1 MYDELKFS
9 NCNHSKDP
17 LIGCALE
24 GVASVI
30 AGIKDVSIVIHS
42 PQGCSSTVA
51 SAFDSHE
58 VDFTKRKVGC
68 TRLFESDII
77 LGASDKLTNLIK
89 EADNTFNTKVMFV
102 VGTCAADIIGE
113 DIKGLCDSLQS
124 EVSSRLIPV
133 FAGGFRGNA
142 YDGIDIGLMEL
153 LSFIE
158 KSEDK
163 IANTVNIIAPQ
174 GSINPTW
181 WADLKWLKEAL
192 DFLGIRVQTVI
203 PYDISLEELKDA
215 SKASA
220 NILFSQDVGYKFCKK
235 MEKIHDVPLILS
247 DIPLP
252 IGLDNTARWLRE
264 LAKYFNVE
272 KRVESLIEQGEKEVI
287 SILRRR
293 ALMIIPRYRN
303 CRIAISA
310 DATMGIG
317 LVRMLFKELEMIP
330 EVILLRSSNNEI
342 REILDKELKELN
354 IAPKVAFGVD
364 GYQIKEALKS
374 SNVDSII
381 GSSWEKYI
389 GEEVGVKL
397 TFDNFSPTN
406 RDVYVD
412 RAYMGYDGMLNIL
425 EIIGNDWERAYRS
438 KEIDW
443 AESFK

>member
-1 MYDELKFS
+1 MYDELKFD
-9 NCNHSKDP
+9 NCSHSKDP
-17 LIGCALE
+17 VVSCALE

-30 AGIKDVSIVIHS
+30 AGIKDVSIAIHS
-42 PQGCSSTVA
+42 PQGCAATVA

-77 LGASDKLTNLIK
+77 LGASEKLTNLILD
-89 EADNTFNTKVMFV
+89 ADKTYNTKVMFV

-113 DIKGLCDSLQS
+113 DIIGLCDSIQDKVNS
-124 EVSSRLIPV
+124 KLIPV
-133 FAGGFRGNA
+133 FAGGFRGNY

-153 LSFIE
+153 LKFID

-181 WADLKWLKEAL
+181 WADLAWIKQVFN
-192 DFLGIRVQTVI
+192 FLGIRIQTVI
-203 PYDISLEELKDA
+203 PYDIALEDLKDA

-220 NILFSQDVGYKFCKK
+220 NILLSQDIGYKFCDK
-235 MEKIHDVPLILS
+235 MEQLHGVPLILK

-252 IGLDNTARWLRE
+252 IGLENTARWLRE
-264 LAKYFNVE
+264 LGKYFNIE
-272 KRVESLIEQGEKEVI
+272 KRVEMLIKDGEDLVI
-287 SILRRR
+287 NILRRR

-317 LVRMLFKELEMIP
+317 IIRMLFKELEMIP
-330 EVILLRSSNNEI
+330 EVILIRSKNSKSI
-342 REILDKELKELN
+342 DILKMELKELG
-354 IAPKVAFGVD
+354 IQPKVAFGVD
-364 GYQIKEALKS
+364 GYQIKEALKQCDI
-374 SNVDSII
+374 DSII
-381 GSSWEKYI
+381 GSAWEKYI
-389 GEEVGVKL
+389 GEEIGIKL
-397 TFDNFSPTN
+397 AFDNFNPTN

-412 RAYMGYDGMLNIL
+412 KAYMGYDGMLNIL

-443 AESFK
+443 QESFK

>member
-77 LGASDKLTNLIK
+77 LGASEKLENLIR

-124 EVSSRLIPV
+124 EVKSKLIPV

-142 YDGIDIGLMEL
+142 YDGIDIGLKEL
-153 LSFIE
+153 LNFIE

-181 WADLKWLKEAL
+181 WADLNWLKSVL

-203 PYDISLEELKDA
+203 PYDISLEDLIDA

-220 NILFSQDVGYKFCKK
+220 NILLSQDVGYKFCKK
-235 MEKIHDVPLILS
+235 MEEEFNIPLILN

-252 IGLDNTARWLRE
+252 IGLENTARWLRE
-264 LAKYFNVE
+264 LGKYFKIE
-272 KRVESLIEQGEKEVI
+272 KRVEKLIKQGEDSVI

-303 CRIAISA
+303 CKIAISA

-330 EVILLRSSNNEI
+330 ELILLRSSNSEMSK
-342 REILDKELKELN
+342 ILDKELKELCIN
-354 IAPKVAFGVD
+354 PKVAFGVD

-374 SNVDSII
+374 VYVDSII

-389 GEEVGVKL
+389 GEEIGIKL
-397 TFDNFSPTN
+397 SFDNFSPTN

-412 RAYMGYDGMLNIL
+412 RAYMGYDGMLNML
-425 EIIGNDWERAYRS
+425 EIIGNDWERSYRS

-443 AESFK
+443 AENFK

>member
-77 LGASDKLTNLIK
+77 LGAAEKLENLIK

-124 EVSSRLIPV
+124 EVKSKLIPV
-133 FAGGFRGNA
+133 FAGGFRGNT
-142 YDGIDIGLMEL
+142 YDGIDIGLKEL
-153 LSFIE
+153 LNFIE

-181 WADLKWLKEAL
+181 WADLNWLKSSL

-203 PYDISLEELKDA
+203 PYDISLEDLKDA

-220 NILFSQDVGYKFCKK
+220 NILLSQDVGYKFCKK
-235 MEKIHDVPLILS
+235 MEEEFNIPLILN

-252 IGLDNTARWLRE
+252 IGLENTARWLRE
-264 LAKYFNVE
+264 LGKYFKIE
-272 KRVESLIEQGEKEVI
+272 KRVEKLIKQGEDSVI

-303 CRIAISA
+303 CKIAISA

-317 LVRMLFKELEMIP
+317 LIRMLFKELEMIP
-330 EVILLRSSNNEI
+330 ELILLRSSNSEMSK
-342 REILDKELKELN
+342 ILDKELKELCIN
-354 IAPKVAFGVD
+354 PKVAFGVD

-374 SNVDSII
+374 VYVDSII

-389 GEEVGVKL
+389 GEEIGIKL
-397 TFDNFSPTN
+397 SFDNFSPTN

-443 AESFK
+443 AENFK

>member
-24 GVASVI
+24 GVSSVI

-77 LGASDKLTNLIK
+77 LGASEKLTNLIK
-89 EADNTFNTKVMFV
+89 DADNTFNTKVMFV

-124 EVSSRLIPV
+124 EIKSKLIPV

-142 YDGIDIGLMEL
+142 YDGIDIGLKEL
-153 LSFIE
+153 LNFIE

-181 WADLKWLKEAL
+181 WADLNWLKSSL
-192 DFLGIRVQTVI
+192 DFLGIRVQTII
-203 PYDISLEELKDA
+203 PYDISLEDLKDA

-220 NILFSQDVGYKFCKK
+220 NILLSQDVGYKFCKK
-235 MEKIHDVPLILS
+235 MEEEFNVPLILN

-252 IGLDNTARWLRE
+252 IGLENTARWLRE
-264 LAKYFNVE
+264 LGKYFKVE
-272 KRVESLIEQGEKEVI
+272 KRVEKLIKQGEDSVI

-303 CRIAISA
+303 CKIAISA

-330 EVILLRSSNNEI
+330 ELILLRSSNSEMSK
-342 REILDKELKELN
+342 ILDKELKELCIN
-354 IAPKVAFGVD
+354 PKVAFGVD

-374 SNVDSII
+374 VYVDSII

-389 GEEVGVKL
+389 GEEVGIKL
-397 TFDNFSPTN
+397 AFDNFSPTN

-412 RAYMGYDGMLNIL
+412 RAYMGYDGMLNML

>member
-24 GVASVI
+24 GVSSVI

-77 LGASDKLTNLIK
+77 LGASEKLTNLIK

-124 EVSSRLIPV
+124 EVKSKLIPV

-142 YDGIDIGLMEL
+142 YDGIDIGLKEL
-153 LSFIE
+153 LNFIE

-181 WADLKWLKEAL
+181 WADLNWLKSSL

-203 PYDISLEELKDA
+203 PYDISLEDLKDA

-220 NILFSQDVGYKFCKK
+220 NILLSQDVGYKFCKK
-235 MEKIHDVPLILS
+235 MEEEFNVPLILN

-252 IGLDNTARWLRE
+252 IGLENTARWLRE
-264 LAKYFNVE
+264 LGKYFKIE
-272 KRVESLIEQGEKEVI
+272 KRVEKLIKQGEDSVI

-303 CRIAISA
+303 CKIAISA

-330 EVILLRSSNNEI
+330 ELILLRSSNSEMSK
-342 REILDKELKELN
+342 ILDKELKELCIN
-354 IAPKVAFGVD
+354 PKVAFGVD

-374 SNVDSII
+374 VYVDSII

-389 GEEVGVKL
+389 GEEVGIKL
-397 TFDNFSPTN
+397 AFDNFSPTN

-412 RAYMGYDGMLNIL
+412 RAYMGYDGMLNML

>member
-1 MYDELKFS
+1 MYDELKFN

-17 LIGCALE
+17 IIGCALE

-30 AGIKDVSIVIHS
+30 AGIKDVSIAIHS
-42 PQGCSSTVA
+42 PQGCATTVA

-77 LGASDKLTNLIK
+77 LGASEKLTNLII

-113 DIKGLCDSLQS
+113 DIKGLCESLQNK
-124 EVSSRLIPV
+124 VSSKLIPV
-133 FAGGFRGNA
+133 FAGGFRGNT

-153 LSFIE
+153 LNFIE
-158 KSEDK
+158 KNNDK
-163 IANTVNIIAPQ
+163 VANTVNIIAPQ

-181 WADLKWLKEAL
+181 WADLKWLRDVL

-220 NILFSQDVGYKFCKK
+220 NILLSQDVGYKFCKK
-235 MEKIHDVPLILS
+235 MEEIHGVPLILS

-252 IGLDNTARWLRE
+252 IGLENTARWLRE
-264 LAKYFNVE
+264 LAKFFELE
-272 KRVESLIEQGEKEVI
+272 KRVEMLIKQGEESVI
-287 SILRRR
+287 NILRRR

-303 CRIAISA
+303 CKIAISA

-330 EVILLRSSNNEI
+330 EVILLRSNNSETSK
-342 REILDKELKELN
+342 ILDRELKELKIN
-354 IAPKVAFGVD
+354 PKVAVGVD
-364 GYQIKEALKS
+364 GYQIKEALKFIT
-374 SNVDSII
+374 VDSII

-389 GEEVGVKL
+389 GEEIGIKL
-397 TFDNFSPTN
+397 CFDNFSPTN

-412 RAYMGYDGMLNIL
+412 KAYMGYDGMLNML

>member
-1 MYDELKFS
+1 MYDELKFN

-17 LIGCALE
+17 IIGCALE
-24 GVASVI
+24 GVASVV
-30 AGIKDVSIVIHS
+30 AGINDVSIIIHS
-42 PQGCSSTVA
+42 PQGCAATVA
-51 SAFDSHE
+51 AAFDSHE

-68 TRLFESDII
+68 TRLFETDII
-77 LGASDKLTNLIK
+77 LGAGEKLKNLIM

-113 DIKGLCDSLQS
+113 DIKGLCDSLQKNIKAK
-124 EVSSRLIPV
+124 LIPV
-133 FAGGFRGNA
+133 VAGGFRGNT
-142 YDGIDIGLMEL
+142 YDGIDIGLSEL
-153 LSFIE
+153 LHFVE
-158 KSEDK
+158 KNDDK
-163 IANTVNIIAPQ
+163 VANTVNIIAPQ

-181 WADLKWLKEAL
+181 WADLKWVKDTL

-203 PYDISLEELKDA
+203 PYNTSLEELKDA

-220 NILFSQDVGYKFCKK
+220 NILLSQDVGYKFCTK
-235 MEKIHDVPLILS
+235 MEEIHDVPLILK

-264 LAKYFNVE
+264 LGKYFKVE
-272 KRVESLIEQGEKEVI
+272 KRVEKLIKQGEEEVI
-287 SILRRR
+287 NILRKR

-303 CRIAISA
+303 CKIAISA

-317 LVRMLFKELEMIP
+317 LVRMLFNELEMIP
-330 EVILLRSSNNEI
+330 EVILIRSNNSESI
-342 REILDKELKELN
+342 KILEKELVDLGIK
-354 IAPKVAFGVD
+354 PKVAFGID

-374 SNVDSII
+374 NNIDSVI
-381 GSSWEKYI
+381 GSSWEKYMA
-389 GEEVGVKL
+389 EEVGIKL
-397 TFDNFSPTN
+397 AFDSFSPTN

-425 EIIGNDWERAYRS
+425 EVIGNDWERAYRS

-443 AESFK
+443 EESFK

>member
-1 MYDELKFS
+1 MYDELKFD
-9 NCNHSKDP
+9 NCSHSKDP
-17 LIGCALE
+17 VISCALE

-30 AGIKDVSIVIHS
+30 AGIKDVSIAIHS
-42 PQGCSSTVA
+42 PQGCAATVA
-51 SAFDSHE
+51 AAFDNHE

-77 LGASDKLTNLIK
+77 LGASEKLTNLIL

-113 DIKGLCDSLQS
+113 DIIGLCDSLQS
-124 EVSSRLIPV
+124 KVNSKLIPV
-133 FAGGFRGNA
+133 FAGGFRGNY

-153 LSFIE
+153 LNFID
-158 KSEDK
+158 KSDYK
-163 IANTVNIIAPQ
+163 VANTVNIIAPQ

-181 WADLKWLKEAL
+181 WADLAWVKSVLN
-192 DFLGIRVQTVI
+192 FLGIRIQTVI

-220 NILFSQDVGYKFCKK
+220 NILLSQDIGYKFCSK
-235 MEKIHDVPLILS
+235 MEELHDVPLILK

-252 IGLDNTARWLRE
+252 IGLENTARWLRE
-264 LAKYFNVE
+264 LGKYFNIE
-272 KRVESLIEQGEKEVI
+272 KRVEMLIKDGEESVI
-287 SILRRR
+287 NILRRR

-330 EVILLRSSNNEI
+330 EVILIRSKNDNSI
-342 REILDKELKELN
+342 SILKKELEELG
-354 IAPKVAFGVD
+354 ISPKIAFGID
-364 GYQIKEALKS
+364 GYQIKEALKN
-374 SNVDSII
+374 SNIDSVI
-381 GSSWEKYI
+381 GSAWEKYI
-389 GEEVGVKL
+389 GEELGIKL
-397 TFDNFSPTN
+397 AFDNFNPTN

-425 EIIGNDWERAYRS
+425 EIVGNDWERAYRS

-443 AESFK
+443 QESFK

>member
-77 LGASDKLTNLIK
+77 LGAAEKLENLIK

-124 EVSSRLIPV
+124 EVKSKLIPV
-133 FAGGFRGNA
+133 FAGGFRGNT
-142 YDGIDIGLMEL
+142 YDGIDIGLKEL
-153 LSFIE
+153 LNFIE

-181 WADLKWLKEAL
+181 WADLNWLKSSL

-203 PYDISLEELKDA
+203 PYDISLEDLKDA

-220 NILFSQDVGYKFCKK
+220 NILLSQDVGYKFCKK
-235 MEKIHDVPLILS
+235 MEEEFNIPLILN

-252 IGLDNTARWLRE
+252 IGLENTARWLRE
-264 LAKYFNVE
+264 LGKYFKVE
-272 KRVESLIEQGEKEVI
+272 KRVEKLIKQGEDSVI

-303 CRIAISA
+303 CKIAISA

-317 LVRMLFKELEMIP
+317 LIRMLFKELEMIP
-330 EVILLRSSNNEI
+330 ELILLRSSNSEMSK
-342 REILDKELKELN
+342 ILDKELKELCIN
-354 IAPKVAFGVD
+354 PKVAFGVD

-374 SNVDSII
+374 VYVDSII

-389 GEEVGVKL
+389 GEEIGIKL
-397 TFDNFSPTN
+397 SFDNFSPTN

-425 EIIGNDWERAYRS
+425 EIIGNDWERSYRS

-443 AESFK
+443 AENFK

>member
-77 LGASDKLTNLIK
+77 LGAAEKLENLIK

-124 EVSSRLIPV
+124 EVKSKLIPV
-133 FAGGFRGNA
+133 FAGGFRGNT
-142 YDGIDIGLMEL
+142 YDGIDIGLKEL
-153 LSFIE
+153 LNFIE

-181 WADLKWLKEAL
+181 WADLNWLKSSL

-203 PYDISLEELKDA
+203 PYDISLEDLKDA

-220 NILFSQDVGYKFCKK
+220 NILLSQDVGYKFCKK
-235 MEKIHDVPLILS
+235 MEEEFNIPLILN

-252 IGLDNTARWLRE
+252 IGLENTARWLRE
-264 LAKYFNVE
+264 LGKYFKIE
-272 KRVESLIEQGEKEVI
+272 KRVEKLIKQGEDSVI

-303 CRIAISA
+303 CKIAISA

-317 LVRMLFKELEMIP
+317 LIRMLFKELEMIP
-330 EVILLRSSNNEI
+330 ELILLRSSNSEMSK
-342 REILDKELKELN
+342 ILDKELKELCIN
-354 IAPKVAFGVD
+354 PKVAFGVD

-374 SNVDSII
+374 VYVDSII

-389 GEEVGVKL
+389 GEEIGIKL
-397 TFDNFSPTN
+397 SFDNFSPTN

-425 EIIGNDWERAYRS
+425 EIIGNDWERSYRS

-443 AESFK
+443 AENFK